1 MIRILLCI
9 NIGLSIGY
17 AVVWFSMWSVLY
29 LNSDFTAFY
38 TGLVMVRDGLGNSLF
53 DFDLQAFIQQNILE
67 DKSFKDGLLPF
78 VWSPHLIP
86 VFIPLAWL
94 PLKNAFLV
102 FSSLQLIAL
111 IIAAIFIKKILHDF
125 SLEIKLLFITLL
137 TALFSTCATLVLGN
151 HSLFILLSVL
161 GFYYTMKKG
170 NDFSAGAWLALGTI
184 KPQLILM
191 PVIMLMIGKNWRA
204 LSGFFLTVFPFMLI
218 SVYMLGWKI
227 WLEYFNLLDEISGY
241 MDFMGFYPSAM
252 YNLKAVLYSVLGSQY
267 DSEILFVSSLGLFF
281 AMAVTSFLW
290 YNKFN
295 IRSADFELR
304 FALTILIGLFFSPHL
319 YGHDFVLFFVPLILL
334 VIYAGNNR
342 ASLSLIK
349 LFSFFP
355 VLFFVTEMVFRIDFG
370 IKIPTLVMI
379 IMIIWI
385 SVRLWGYRAHAG
397 Q

>member
-9 NIGLSIGY
+9 NIALSIGY

-53 DFDLQAFIQQNILE
+53 DFDLQASIQQNILE
-67 DKSFKDGLLPF
+67 GRSFKDGLLPF
-78 VWSPHLIP
+78 VWPPHTVTL
-86 VFIPLAWL
+86 FMPLAWFSL
-94 PLKNAFLV
+94 QHSYIV
-102 FSSLQLIAL
+102 FSFLQLAIF
-111 IIAAIFIKKILHDF
+111 AAILIFIFKILYYFLFDIKILSILLLSSLF
-125 SLEIKLLFITLL
+125 SLYL
-137 TALFSTCATLVLGN
+137 TFKLGN
-151 HSLFILLSVL
+151 HSLFVLLSIL
-161 GFYYTMKKG
+161 GCYYSLKKG
-170 NDFSAGAWLALGTI
+170 SEFSAGAWLALGTI